1 MGRGAVAA
9 ARLRSGRAHQAEE
22 ASGVTVQLPF
32 EQAHPLELSP
42 SLRQLQ
48 HDGVIHRVRTPV
60 GDEAWLVT
68 GYEEVRSLLGDERL
82 GRSHP
87 DPGNAARLGESVM
100 LGGPRG
106 NYDTEQADHARTRS
120 LLQPHFSAKRMRAL
134 QPRVQELATAL
145 LDDLARQGPPAD
157 LHQALAL
164 PLPIQVI
171 CELLGVPYADRGQ
184 FRSWSEDAGNVRD
197 RARSE
202 HGLRELFD
210 YGRQLAIRKRKQ
222 PGDDV
227 ISGLCADGLSD
238 DEVATNSMNLLF
250 AGHETTVVAIG
261 MGVLCLLANP
271 AQRRALAD
279 DPGLVAPAVEEI
291 LRAPGRSGGGIP
303 RYARASLQIGDVTV
317 QPGDLVLL
325 DNRAANHDPAAFP
338 GPEDFDIARDA
349 PPHLAFGHGAHY
361 CIGAPLAR
369 IELQAVFSQLPARFP
384 AMRLTVPP
392 GQLPRRS
399 GALTGGLT
407 ALPVEW

>member
-1 MGRGAVAA
+1 
-9 ARLRSGRAHQAEE
+9 
-22 ASGVTVQLPF
+22 
-32 EQAHPLELSP
+32 
-42 SLRQLQ
+42 
-48 HDGVIHRVRTPV
+48 VR
-60 GDEAWLVT
+60 
-68 GYEEVRSLLGDERL
+68 RLLGDERL

-120 LLQPHFSAKRMRAL
+120 LLQPHFSARRMRAL
-134 QPRVQELATAL
+134 EPRVQELATAL

-227 ISGLCADGLSD
+227 ISRLCADGLSD

-271 AQRRALAD
+271 AQRRALAG
-279 DPGLVAPAVEEI
+279 DPGLVTPAVEEI

-303 RYARASLQIGDVTV
+303 RYARTSVQIGDVTV

-399 GALTGGLT
+399 GALTGGLA